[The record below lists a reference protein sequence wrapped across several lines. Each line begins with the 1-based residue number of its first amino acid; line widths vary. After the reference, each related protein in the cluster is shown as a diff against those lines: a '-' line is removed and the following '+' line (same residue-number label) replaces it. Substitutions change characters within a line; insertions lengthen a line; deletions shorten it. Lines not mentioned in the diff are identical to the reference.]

1 MKTFRSRSVVLS
13 FAGLFLLLF
22 TSCAEFHVQ
31 VPVTNDP
38 ATGPATPGSNYNGSV
53 TTWSF
58 FWGLLNDGGVPVSN
72 CTECGMQEVTTT
84 RDFWQGL
91 CSLLTLG
98 IATPMNV
105 QWKCQAA
112 PAREGSLS
120 SLPGPGPASRASK
133 DTPIPQV
140 ALNGRR

>member
-1 MKTFRSRSVVLS
+1 MKTFLRCWIHSALL
-13 FAGLFLLLF
+13 FTFLLS

-31 VPVTNDP
+31 IPVTNNP
-38 ATGPATPGSNYNGSV
+38 NTSPATPGSNYNGTI

-58 FWGLLNDGGVPVSN
+58 FWGLITDGGVQVPN

-91 CSLLTLG
+91 CSIVTLG

-120 SLPGPGPASRASK
+120 SASGYEKGSSQSNRPS
-133 DTPIPQV
+133 
-140 ALNGRR
+140 GRKAVVLATH

>member
-1 MKTFRSRSVVLS
+1 MKSIRRN
-13 FAGLFLLLF
+13 FAWWGMLLPFLFLC
-22 TSCAEFHVQ
+22 SCAEFHVQ
-31 VPVTNDP
+31 IPVTNNP
-38 ATGPATPGSNYNGSV
+38 NTSTATPGSNYNGTV

-58 FWGLLNDGGVPVSN
+58 CWGLFTDGGVQVPN
-72 CTECGMQEVTTT
+72 CNECGMQEVTTT

-91 CSLLTLG
+91 CSIVTLG

-120 SLPGPGPASRASK
+120 SAIGHDHPHPNAGYRRNREAAVHAS
-133 DTPIPQV
+133 
-140 ALNGRR
+140 N